1 MIVVFFIFRIDC
13 SSCSISSGMYY
24 SKGSSK
30 AYHQCCN
37 KAGNTVSQS
46 VIQSVGSPWRAV
58 MKCVTLFIYLFERGM
73 PKQVILNTNLG
84 ALKVQCQ
91 GQGQEGKT
99 SAKRNKVHF
108 LFKNQNENKSLN
120 SEYGRQLQ
128 WQRQRLQ
135 RIWVSPT

>member
-73 PKQVILNTNLG
+73 PKTSYPEYQFGGFKSSVSRTRTGRKDISQT
-84 ALKVQCQ
+84 KQ
-91 GQGQEGKT
+91 GT
-99 SAKRNKVHF
+99 F
-108 LFKNQNENKSLN
+108 PL
-120 SEYGRQLQ
+120 
-128 WQRQRLQ
+128 
-135 RIWVSPT
+135 